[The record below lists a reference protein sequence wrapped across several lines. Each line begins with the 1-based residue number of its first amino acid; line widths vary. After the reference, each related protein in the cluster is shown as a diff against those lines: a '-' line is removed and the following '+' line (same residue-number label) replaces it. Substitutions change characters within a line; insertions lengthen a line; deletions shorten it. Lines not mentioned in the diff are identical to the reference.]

1 MTHGL
6 YNHEESSRMRLTTTS
21 TFDLQAVC
29 VYEQEVAFG
38 VSVLVAQ
45 NRDHDLPRRQA
56 MRGVRCCHVQ
66 RPQQLA
72 LDHLQSKHL
81 VTTGGRFLL

>member
-1 MTHGL
+1 
-6 YNHEESSRMRLTTTS
+6 
-21 TFDLQAVC
+21 
-29 VYEQEVAFG
+29 
-38 VSVLVAQ
+38 
-45 NRDHDLPRRQA
+45 

-72 LDHLQSKHL
+72 LDHLPSKHL